1 MERTDKMGA
10 ADRLANRYFLVV
22 DDEEFIRVLIVR
34 FLKQAGAAGVV
45 EAADGLQAIDEIGK
59 SDMTFDAVITDIKMR
74 GMNGLE
80 LLRAIRCGAGGLKR
94 NTPVLVLTAH
104 AEAEHVAGALALDAD
119 AFVVKPVG
127 REPLIDRVVRVLER
141 TVPIQPVETYGP
153 TPTTKLP
160 VNARPSPDGVVKE
173 IPLGLV
179 KENSILT
186 QDIHIGNPEMLLV
199 AAPVILTKAML
210 DRLKDLG
217 QLHDG
222 AQLSVVEPRFI
233 PAAPIPA

>member
-1 MERTDKMGA
+1 MST
-10 ADRLANRYFLVV
+10 ADQLMNRYFLVV
-22 DDEEFIRVLIVR
+22 DDEEFIRVLVVR

-45 EAADGLQAIDEIGK
+45 EAADGLQAIEAIGK
-59 SDMTFDAVITDIKMR
+59 SDMAFDAIITDIQMPQ
-74 GMNGLE
+74 MNGLE
-80 LLRAIRCGAGGLKR
+80 LLRAIRCGARDLKR

-104 AEAEHVAGALALDAD
+104 TEAAHVAEALALDAD

-127 REPLIDRVVRVLER
+127 RELLIDRVLRVLER
-141 TVPIQPVETYGP
+141 IVPIQPVTSYGP
-153 TPTTKLP
+153 
-160 VNARPSPDGVVKE
+160 SPMTRSLATAPKPELGQVKE
-173 IPLGLV
+173 IALGKV

-210 DRLKDLG
+210 DRLKDLV

-222 AQLSVVEPRFI
+222 SQLSVVEPRSI
-233 PAAPIPA
+233 PAGSDAALV